1 LLIFKFPNALNSL
14 MENKQ
19 NAYFITRWQSQIKK
33 GLFEYIIML
42 LLQKKERYGYELISE
57 IKKLA
62 DMDIAEGTIYPL
74 LSRLKKEKLV
84 DSRWVEMDEG
94 VPRKYYKLTDQGNA
108 YLETMYQYLG
118 ELMQAIT
125 DLKNV

>member
-1 LLIFKFPNALNSL
+1 

-84 DSRWVEMDEG
+84 ESRWVEMDEG
-94 VPRKYYKLTDQGNA
+94 VPRKYYKLTEQSNL

>member
-1 LLIFKFPNALNSL
+1 

-84 DSRWVEMDEG
+84 ESRWVEMDEG
-94 VPRKYYKLTDQGNA
+94 VPRKYYKLTEQGNL

>member
-1 LLIFKFPNALNSL
+1 MLIFKFPNALNSL

>member
-1 LLIFKFPNALNSL
+1 MYQIPL
-14 MENKQ
+14 MENNQ

-57 IKKLA
+57 IKQMA

-84 DSRWVEMDEG
+84 DSRWVEMEEG
-94 VPRKYYKLTDQGNA
+94 VPRKYYKLTALGNE

-118 ELMQAIT
+118 ELMQAIA

>member
-1 LLIFKFPNALNSL
+1 MDNNQS
-14 MENKQ
+14 
-19 NAYFITRWQSQIKK
+19 AYFITRWQSQIKK

-42 LLQKKERYGYELISE
+42 LLQKRERYGYELISE
-57 IKKLA
+57 IKKMA

-84 DSRWVEMDEG
+84 DSRWVEMEEG
-94 VPRKYYKLTDQGNA
+94 VPRKYYTLTTTGNE
-108 YLETMYQYLG
+108 YLEAMYQYLG

-125 DLKNV
+125 DLKNL

>member
-1 LLIFKFPNALNSL
+1 
-14 MENKQ
+14 MERKPDA

-84 DSRWVEMDEG
+84 ESRWVEMDEG
-94 VPRKYYKLTDQGNA
+94 VPRKYYQITDLGNE

-125 DLKNV
+125 DLKQV

>member
-1 LLIFKFPNALNSL
+1 

-57 IKKLA
+57 IKQMA

-84 DSRWVEMDEG
+84 DSRWVEMEEG
-94 VPRKYYKLTDQGNA
+94 VPRKYYKLTALGNE

-118 ELMQAIT
+118 ELMQAIA

>member
-1 LLIFKFPNALNSL
+1 MLIFIHLNVPNSL

-57 IKKLA
+57 IKQMA

-84 DSRWVEMDEG
+84 DSRWVEMEEG
-94 VPRKYYKLTDQGNA
+94 VPRKYYKLTELGNE

-118 ELMQAIT
+118 ELMQAIA

>member
-1 LLIFKFPNALNSL
+1 

-42 LLQKKERYGYELISE
+42 LLQKQERYGYELINE
-57 IKKLA
+57 IKQLA

-74 LSRLKKEKLV
+74 LSRLKKEKLL

-94 VPRKYYKLTDQGNA
+94 VPRKYYKLTPLGND
-108 YLETMYQYLG
+108 YLEAMYQYLG
-118 ELMQAIT
+118 ELMTAIA
-125 DLKNV
+125 DLKKV